1 MILRPFRDSDFERL
15 YEIDHACFPPGI
27 SYSRKEIASYIA
39 DPDSQTWVAEESSEI
54 VGFLIAGREGQK
66 SSHIITVDV
75 VEEWRRRGVGAA
87 LMNAAEE
94 WARQQGA
101 ESIYLETAEDNF
113 AAQQFYQ
120 ARGYSKIERVEG
132 YYSNGSAAWVMA
144 KGLGRPSAT
153 SRQRRRKAGLTS

>member
-1 MILRPFRDSDFERL
+1 
-15 YEIDHACFPPGI
+15 
-27 SYSRKEIASYIA
+27 
-39 DPDSQTWVAEESSEI
+39 VAEESSEI
-54 VGFLIAGREGQK
+54 VGFLIAGRERQK

-75 VEEWRRRGVGAA
+75 VEEWRRRGVGAT

-120 ARGYSKIERVEG
+120 ARGYSQIERVEG

-144 KGLGRPSAT
+144 KRLGRPSAT

>member
-15 YEIDHACFPPGI
+15 YQIDQACFPPGI
-27 SYSRKEIASYIA
+27 SYSRQEIASYIA
-39 DPDSQTWVAEESSEI
+39 DPDSETWVAEEGSEI
-54 VGFLIAGREGQK
+54 VGFLIAGREGRK
-66 SSHIITVDV
+66 SSHVITVDV
-75 VEEWRRRGVGAA
+75 IEEWRRRGIGAA

-94 WARQQGA
+94 WARRRGA

-132 YYSNGSAAWVMA
+132 YYSNGRAAWVMA
-144 KGLGRPSAT
+144 KRLDGPRAT
-153 SRQRRRKAGLTS
+153 SRPRRRKVRLTS